1 MKKYNK
7 CIGSYGEDLACDF
20 LEKNNYHII
29 DRNFSNKLG
38 ELDIICTFKDIIIF
52 LEIKSRYTANYG
64 LPIEAVTYSKQKKII
79 KLSKSYIQYRNLYN
93 FNIRYDVI
101 TIMFNSKNSSYELTH
116 YIDAFRAY

>member
-7 CIGSYGEDLACDF
+7 CIGSYGEDLACAF